1 MDHRN
6 WLSELVFGALLGNT
20 IIAIGF
26 VKFLYKLYKQY
37 DLFMHR
43 YNRMWEDYCIRTKRK
58 ISRISDKDKDKEKAK
73 NKDKDW
79 SEDDRTDEDSFLE

>member
-1 MDHRN
+1 MDHKN

-43 YNRMWEDYCIRTKRK
+43 YNRMWEDYCVRTKRK
-58 ISRISDKDKDKEKAK
+58 ISRISDKENKGK
-73 NKDKDW
+73 NRGT
-79 SEDDRTDEDSFLE
+79 EDDRTDEDSFLE